1 MTLPMDFSVDRP
13 GKLITIKRPFNAE
26 LPLVWAAF
34 TKSEILDQWWA
45 PKPWRA
51 KTKSMDFRPGGHWH
65 YAMLGP
71 EGEESWSLGRYQT
84 IQPQEGFTQIVNFS
98 DADGDLDNNMPTSN
112 WAVDFSPLDT
122 GSLVVFQI
130 TFDDLAQLDTL
141 IKMGFSGGMAMIMKQ
156 LDELLASNPEH
167 WTTTASEL

>member
-1 MTLPMDFSVDRP
+1 MNLTMDFSVDRP

-65 YAMLGP
+65 YAMVGP
-71 EGEESWSLGRYQT
+71 AGEESWSLGRYQT
-84 IQPQEGFTQIVNFS
+84 IQPQKGFTQLVNFS
-98 DADGDLDNNMPTSN
+98 DADGNLDNNMPKSN
-112 WAVDFSPLDT
+112 WEVDFSPLDN
-122 GSLVVFQI
+122 GSLVVLQI
-130 TFDDLAQLDTL
+130 TFDDLAQLDAL
-141 IKMGFSGGMAMIMKQ
+141 IQMGFSGGMAMIMNQ
-156 LDELLASNPEH
+156 LDVLIASNPER
-167 WTTTASEL
+167 WITTASAL